1 MLVKSKKAKGRA
13 LEGFVAKAFRDVFGY
28 AYARADSGSG
38 KFQKE
43 DVTIPHEVP
52 LFIEVKNQA
61 KLSLKSWWFQT
72 TYHCP
77 VDKLPVLVYKLNYQ
91 KEPTA
96 VMTAGG
102 FFQMVKE
109 ARVEDW
115 QDVKVAF
122 SFSDFMEIVK
132 CAFYKKF

>member
-1 MLVKSKKAKGRA
+1 MLVKSKKAKGKA
-13 LEGFVAKAFRDVFGY
+13 LEKFVAKAFRDVFGY

-61 KLSLKSWWFQT
+61 KLSLKSWWHQT

-77 VDKLPVLVYKLNYQ
+77 VDKLPVLVYKLDYQ
-91 KEPTA
+91 KEPTV
-96 VMTAGG
+96 VMTASG
-102 FFQMVKE
+102 FFQMVKNAKIE
-109 ARVEDW
+109 EW
-115 QDVKVAF
+115 QDTKIAF
-122 SFSDFMEIVK
+122 SFSDFMEIVVV
-132 CAFYKKF
+132 AYKI